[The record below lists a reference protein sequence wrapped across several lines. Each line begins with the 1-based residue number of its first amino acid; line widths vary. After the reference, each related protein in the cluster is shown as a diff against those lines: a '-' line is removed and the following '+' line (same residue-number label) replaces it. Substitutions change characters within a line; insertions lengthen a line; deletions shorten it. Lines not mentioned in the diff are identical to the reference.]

1 MLRVLCR
8 LNTGVAK
15 VRRLKKTAVPTQNLP
30 WQFPNKRVSPTLVKA
45 RMERLKNR
53 TQQKTTVTPPK
64 METVK
69 TEDPNDTDESMENG
83 EETKGDDSI
92 EAGKIKTEDELDH
105 KPNKDGESKEKV
117 ENEDDK
123 DTVKMASRAPT
134 RLRERKSV
142 LKCELCGRKC
152 LTPQA
157 LRTHQQTAHKSVKN
171 DEIYPKK
178 DIKVMNKP
186 REPLKRATIPQVAVK
201 QPDKLCSP
209 KPPAKVN
216 KSLNEGDLVA
226 KVLQEFDSDGA
237 NSGTDYSTDGSSDK
251 EILKPEKKNTR
262 KTEFEC
268 PKCKRRFAV
277 YFSAFRH
284 IQKHHSGL
292 PKGDRIPP
300 NHPISIKPVRIE
312 ICTICN
318 TMQSS
323 DSHVCLGPTKLAN
336 GLVCS
341 GCCQEFKTLTLFDM
355 HKSGM
360 HSEGVESMFFP
371 SLDEFENWKLRME
384 RQTKVQYSILDQNDT
399 KHVHRCSAPCSDAER
414 GRPRLCPSS
423 VIVQEFTKGFQ
434 VHYYPNHYGHPY
446 EPYSLGSAF
455 KKYSI
460 ASLMNIT
467 ASQLPDSEGE
477 DSAEPD
483 LYLQFNKVV
492 NLLIT
497 EAARINIS
505 GLKKLMRKALEM
517 MTIVNSYVE
526 DEDDVIST
534 KLSISPVPDK
544 IHEEVKN
551 ALKNFKAGSKRK
563 SDDVEIPAKK
573 KKLLRSTENTLKVQG
588 KIKSNTDN
596 NREEVENLDS
606 KATKGYVTPNKEK
619 LKNNQQSPSFIDTY
633 QQFVGKIV
641 KPVEKKKPEKKKQI
655 VKTKMG
661 QFKPS
666 PTKKLSMSPKVESP
680 SRTSIG
686 SVKEIKYEVK
696 EQENDCNI
704 LILKI

>member
-1 MLRVLCR
+1 MGKNGESNSNKCCSVPQCKSRYTNEISLFFFPKDEAMRKRWTDATKIEKRVTQDMQVCSRHFVKNDYILSAYP
-8 LNTGVAK
+8 GVAK

-69 TEDPNDTDESMENG
+69 TKDPNDTDESMENG

-92 EAGKIKTEDELDH
+92 EAGKLKTEDELDR

-292 PKGDRIPP
+292 PKGDR
-300 NHPISIKPVRIE
+300 
-312 ICTICN
+312 
-318 TMQSS
+318 M
-323 DSHVCLGPTKLAN
+323 
-336 GLVCS
+336 
-341 GCCQEFKTLTLFDM
+341 
-355 HKSGM
+355 
-360 HSEGVESMFFP
+360 
-371 SLDEFENWKLRME
+371 
-384 RQTKVQYSILDQNDT
+384 
-399 KHVHRCSAPCSDAER
+399 
-414 GRPRLCPSS
+414 
-423 VIVQEFTKGFQ
+423 
-434 VHYYPNHYGHPY
+434 
-446 EPYSLGSAF
+446 
-455 KKYSI
+455 
-460 ASLMNIT
+460 
-467 ASQLPDSEGE
+467 
-477 DSAEPD
+477 
-483 LYLQFNKVV
+483 
-492 NLLIT
+492 
-497 EAARINIS
+497 
-505 GLKKLMRKALEM
+505 
-517 MTIVNSYVE
+517 
-526 DEDDVIST
+526 
-534 KLSISPVPDK
+534 
-544 IHEEVKN
+544 
-551 ALKNFKAGSKRK
+551 
-563 SDDVEIPAKK
+563 
-573 KKLLRSTENTLKVQG
+573 
-588 KIKSNTDN
+588 
-596 NREEVENLDS
+596 
-606 KATKGYVTPNKEK
+606 
-619 LKNNQQSPSFIDTY
+619 
-633 QQFVGKIV
+633 
-641 KPVEKKKPEKKKQI
+641 
-655 VKTKMG
+655 
-661 QFKPS
+661 
-666 PTKKLSMSPKVESP
+666 
-680 SRTSIG
+680 
-686 SVKEIKYEVK
+686 
-696 EQENDCNI
+696 
-704 LILKI
+704 